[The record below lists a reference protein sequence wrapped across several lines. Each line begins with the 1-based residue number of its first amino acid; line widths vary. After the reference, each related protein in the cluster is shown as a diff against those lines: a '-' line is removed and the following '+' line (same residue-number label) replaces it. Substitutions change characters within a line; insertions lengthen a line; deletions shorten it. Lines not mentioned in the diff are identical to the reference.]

1 MKKIFTILGLML
13 LASSSLNVVSVDAC
27 PKRFRTIKF
36 VGRTVKNTVG
46 FVGEKIASGC
56 KSLGTKIRD
65 EV

>member
-1 MKKIFTILGLML
+1 MKKIFAILGFML
-13 LASSSLNVVSVDAC
+13 LASSSMNVASVDAC

-56 KSLGTKIRD
+56 KSLSTKIRD